1 MIKARIN
8 QLQSN
13 SPAVE
18 RFFKQAWYSIGGTE
32 TVPSPKNRLAA
43 IEQRVACAFERYIR
57 RPLGDV
63 EIVVCEPFFEKRF
76 FTPTLRRS
84 ETADHNFFLQNHSGI
99 GGKHLVGQAGLR
111 RNENHGGLGLDRAL
125 QPRPLL
131 HRQS

>member
-13 SPAVE
+13 STAVE
-18 RFFKQAWYSIGGTE
+18 RSFKNTWHGIGGTE

-43 IEQRVACAFERYIR
+43 IEHRVACPFERYIP

-63 EIVVCEPFFEKRF
+63 EIVLCEPFFEKRF
-76 FTPTLRRS
+76 FTPTLRRY

-99 GGKHLVGQAGLR
+99 GGKHLVGQARL
-111 RNENHGGLGLDRAL
+111 GG
-125 QPRPLL
+125 
-131 HRQS
+131 